1 MIESG
6 AVQAIR
12 DGELVPHYSSK
23 VHLCEGTR
31 AVLFEAPG
39 RR

>member
-23 VHLCEGTR
+23 VH
-31 AVLFEAPG
+31 AALFEAPG